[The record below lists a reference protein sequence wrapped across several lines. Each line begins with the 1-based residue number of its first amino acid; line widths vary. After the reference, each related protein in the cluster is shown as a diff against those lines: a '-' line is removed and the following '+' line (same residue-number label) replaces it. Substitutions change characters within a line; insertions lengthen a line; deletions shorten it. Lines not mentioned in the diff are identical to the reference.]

1 MRRLLVILLA
11 GFGALAWLRRGL
23 LKSLTFRFLIAVL
36 PDPAKARGIKMIIPV
51 DRGDWTRFTLHA
63 DLSFPLTRVVGYPV
77 EAAAY
82 SHYGGFNLNN
92 VYCDFINPDS
102 KYYQAWIGAYTVFDS
117 DRRKHFGF
125 DDEGKP
131 IQEERIAML
140 DADQALV
147 FWAAGCPKKF
157 PDGHLVK
164 LLGGATETEVEI
176 DGQRWWRMDGTADTW
191 SCYHRGK
198 SPSSNWYHYFNHG
211 MVPEDAPHPVDDFHP
226 VTYTGS
232 IWARYFPEWGATCAK
247 FYILPEYV
255 DRNGQTVTK
264 GRQLKVECE
273 AIVDRIR
280 FVQEWPPS

>member
-23 LKSLTFRFLIAVL
+23 LKSLTFRFVIAAL

-63 DLSFPLTRVVGYPV
+63 DLSFPLTRVVGYPL

-102 KYYQAWIGAYTVFDS
+102 EYYQAWIGAYTVFDS

-131 IQEERIAML
+131 IQEERMAML
-140 DADQALV
+140 DADQGLV

-157 PDGHLVK
+157 PDGHLVRPI
-164 LLGGATETEVEI
+164 GDTTTTEVNIGGE
-176 DGQRWWRMDGTADTW
+176 RWWRVDGQAETW
-191 SCYHRGK
+191 SCYHRGRREG
-198 SPSSNWYHYFNHG
+198 NWRHYWASG
-211 MVPEDAPHPVDDFHP
+211 VVPEDASHPVDDFHP
-226 VTYTGS
+226 LTYTGS
-232 IWARYFPEWGATCAK
+232 VWMRYVPEWGATCAK
-247 FYILPEYV
+247 FCIFPEYV
-255 DRNGQTVTK
+255 DRDGQKVTK
-264 GRQLKVECE
+264 GREVEAE
-273 AIVDRIR
+273 TRAIMDRITFSKR
-280 FVQEWPPS
+280 